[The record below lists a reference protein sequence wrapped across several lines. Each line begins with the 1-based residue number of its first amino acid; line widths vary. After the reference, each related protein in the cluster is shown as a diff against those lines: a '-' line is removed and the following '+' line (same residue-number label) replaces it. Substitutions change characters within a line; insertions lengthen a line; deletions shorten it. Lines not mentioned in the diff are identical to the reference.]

1 MKQFESRESYI
12 LKFPAHHPAV
22 KKLTKKEY
30 IKEQKRI
37 AARTLEEI
45 EADRRLAFEK
55 VTQARKEYLL
65 RFPFMGFI
73 ICKMQMVWLDKVRT
87 MGVSIR
93 ECNIYCYYCAP
104 WVNTLTVEETM
115 GVLEHEA
122 LHVLDLHMSRMASR
136 EPTAWNIA
144 CDMAINW
151 LIKLKLPKEGTFAPK
166 KLEGKAAEYI
176 YDALQQQ
183 GQGGGG
189 EEEEEEKKKGPQG
202 QEGTGGTPGGDEE
215 GEGPGGDGEDE
226 GGSGGEGEG
235 YGEMDNHDVW
245 KNSDHAGLAEVVVKQ
260 MVREALARNKG
271 TCPGEYQTLI
281 DKILKTKCNWRALLR
296 YYVTSRVRA
305 NRKISYK
312 HRNRRRMTVSK
323 YIFPGHVRKEGL
335 DVIVVCD
342 TSGSMMNEKDMEQFF
357 GELEGIIRQ
366 TSAKTRLIQI
376 DAAVHSDLEYKKGD
390 WRKVKLVGGG
400 GTDFRPVFKH
410 IEEKGYKP
418 CIVVFY
424 TDGQGDYPEGKDIPD
439 YTVLWAMVTDYQA
452 PFGKIVKLDL
462 D

>member
-166 KLEGKAAEYI
+166 KLDNSKDKVAVVR
-176 YDALQQQ
+176 
-183 GQGGGG
+183 
-189 EEEEEEKKKGPQG
+189 KKRKR
-202 QEGTGGTPGGDEE
+202 
-215 GEGPGGDGEDE
+215 
-226 GGSGGEGEG
+226 
-235 YGEMDNHDVW
+235 
-245 KNSDHAGLAEVVVKQ
+245 KRKDHKDKKELVELLAEMKRGKVQVEMVKMKVAVVVRVKD
-260 MVREALARNKG
+260 MVRWTITMSGR
-271 TCPGEYQTLI
+271 TQT
-281 DKILKTKCNWRALLR
+281 T
-296 YYVTSRVRA
+296 
-305 NRKISYK
+305 
-312 HRNRRRMTVSK
+312 
-323 YIFPGHVRKEGL
+323 
-335 DVIVVCD
+335 
-342 TSGSMMNEKDMEQFF
+342 Q
-357 GELEGIIRQ
+357 
-366 TSAKTRLIQI
+366 
-376 DAAVHSDLEYKKGD
+376 DLQ
-390 WRKVKLVGGG
+390 KL
-400 GTDFRPVFKH
+400 
-410 IEEKGYKP
+410 
-418 CIVVFY
+418 
-424 TDGQGDYPEGKDIPD
+424 
-439 YTVLWAMVTDYQA
+439 
-452 PFGKIVKLDL
+452 
-462 D
+462 